1 MSASWRLDSGF
12 VYAILR
18 VHAHDFDLDFDFDFD
33 FEFEFEFEISLFA
46 FQKRSRRVFLFSF
59 FRRFAIS
66 ILRDWKVFSLLP
78 LSFLNL
84 IPIHF

>member
-18 VHAHDFDLDFDFDFD
+18 VHAHDFYLDFDFD

-46 FQKRSRRVFLFSF
+46 FQKRSRRVFLFSS

-78 LSFLNL
+78 LSFPNL